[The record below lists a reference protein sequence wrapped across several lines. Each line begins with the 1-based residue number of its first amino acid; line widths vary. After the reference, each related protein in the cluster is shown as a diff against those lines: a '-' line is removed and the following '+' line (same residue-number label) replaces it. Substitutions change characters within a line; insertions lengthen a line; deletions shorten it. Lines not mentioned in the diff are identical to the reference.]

1 MGGQMSLRYEG
12 EFITSTAAS
21 YRTGMVS
28 MFRSAFVL
36 VAQLLPGVVLV
47 LYGWGF
53 DELSAFFINPVRA
66 GLAVVTFA
74 AAVGAAVWGVELHP
88 MRRGSMP
95 VGKQSLQL
103 GILLLV
109 SLFLLWFL
117 PFADRRK
124 ILTFQQ
130 RHWQNYWRYAG
141 LLLCCVGIMTRVL
154 ALKALGKYFS
164 AYVTLQPNHRL
175 VQEGIY
181 RRIRHPLYLS
191 LLLAPTGI
199 ALVFD
204 SWLALPILVLSAI
217 FVFDRIPREE
227 RLLAAHFGREFEEYR
242 LRTWKLI
249 PYVL

>member
-1 MGGQMSLRYEG
+1 
-12 EFITSTAAS
+12 
-21 YRTGMVS
+21 
-28 MFRSAFVL
+28 MFRSAFIL

-53 DELSAFFINPVRA
+53 DELPAFFLSPARA
-66 GLAVVTFA
+66 GLAA
-74 AAVGAAVWGVELHP
+74 AILAGAIGAGVWGVELHP
-88 MRRGSMP
+88 IRRGLMP

-103 GILLLV
+103 GILLLL

-117 PFADRRK
+117 PFADRRR

-130 RHWQNYWRYAG
+130 QYWQNYWRYAG
-141 LLLCCVGIMTRVL
+141 LLLCCAGIMTRL
-154 ALKALGKYFS
+154 LGLKALARYFS

-191 LLLAPTGI
+191 LLLAPTGV
-199 ALVFD
+199 ALIFD

-217 FVFDRIPREE
+217 FVFDRIPKEE

-249 PYVL
+249 PYAL

>member
-1 MGGQMSLRYEG
+1 
-12 EFITSTAAS
+12 
-21 YRTGMVS
+21 
-28 MFRSAFVL
+28 MFRSAFIM

-53 DELSAFFINPVRA
+53 ADLAAFFINPARA
-66 GLAVVTFA
+66 GLAAVVFL
-74 AAVGAAVWGVELHP
+74 AAVSAVVWRVELHP

-130 RHWQNYWRYAG
+130 RHWQNYLRYAG

-181 RRIRHPLYLS
+181 GRIRHPLYLS
-191 LLLAPTGI
+191 LLMAPTGI

-227 RLLAAHFGREFEEYR
+227 RLLAAHFGREFAAYQR
-242 LRTWKLI
+242 RTRKLI
-249 PYVL
+249 PYAL